1 MVNRVNFGKSLC
13 GITSGP
19 EEIGIICEFS
29 DGSKAG
35 PFDMVVGCDGINS
48 AVKEYINRGKISSIQ
63 SGEGTNVPKNAIYSG
78 IRIQYAVQDGAE
90 SDPDVNSADLCQYFG
105 DGAYALG
112 SIYGAGWSSLNS
124 SLLMLIFIS
133 F

>member
-1 MVNRVNFGKSLC
+1 M
-13 GITSGP
+13 
-19 EEIGIICEFS
+19 GIICEFS

-48 AVKEYINRGKISSIQ
+48 AVKEYIDRGKISSIQ
-63 SGEGTNVPKNAIYSG
+63 SGEGKNVPKNAIYSG

-90 SDPDVNSADLCQYFG
+90 SDPDVDDADLCQYFG

-112 SIYGAGWSSLNS
+112 SIYGAGWSSLFE
-124 SLLMLIFIS
+124 LCIS
-133 F
+133 